1 MLEGAADAGERNLVR
16 PYVGQVL
23 TVEHDV
29 AGGRAIDTVD
39 AIKQGCLTRSV
50 WANDREQFA
59 IVGLEADTVECGKAA
74 EL

>member
-1 MLEGAADAGERNLVR
+1 MCGNNSACWKAR
-16 PYVGQVL
+16 PTRAIGQVL
-23 TVEHDV
+23 TVVHDV

-39 AIKQGCLTRSV
+39 AIKQGCLARSV
-50 WANDREQFA
+50 WANDRQQFA